1 MADGDKNDEAQIHKE
16 ALEKF
21 NESVD
26 GSDLNREN
34 YYEDIKFA
42 RMGDQWDDTVKKQRK
57 QEGRPALTI
66 NKLPAFIRAIVNES
80 RQNRPSIQ
88 VTPSDN
94 FGDEETAQV
103 IGGLIKS
110 IERRSSAEV
119 AYATALDCAVTG
131 GFGFFRVD
139 IDYVNDE
146 SFSIEAKINRIPNP
160 LSVHWDTTSTRFDAA
175 DWDHCFVSDF
185 MKKEEYEDK
194 YPGASTSSFE
204 TDSREETGDQWLQ
217 DDSIRIAEYF
227 CRKPDSY
234 ELQLIAMTDPQ
245 TGEVKTQ
252 TVREQ
257 DLITMATR
265 FFENQQLDPSIAS
278 NEEELIQAFM
288 SMSGSELRQTREVET
303 HKIMRYIMN
312 GDEILETDLWPG
324 KKMPICPV
332 WGEEVFVDGR
342 RHFRSL
348 VRDAKDSQQMFNF
361 WRSASTEL
369 VALAPKT
376 PFIGPKGFIPKG
388 DETKWASANTRSHA
402 YLEYNKSA
410 GEAPS
415 RQPFAGVP
423 AGVLQEAANNIDD
436 MKSIMGIFDSSL
448 GARSNETSGKAIM
461 ARERQGDVSNFHFL
475 DNMSRAISYCGEVLI
490 DVIPSVYSAEDSIR
504 ILGEDE
510 KAKVVK
516 LTQEAGGSVKSGP
529 NGGQALYNLSV
540 GVYDVNVKSGPSF
553 STQREETRETLIEI
567 MRQVPDAAPFV
578 GDVLLDHMDFVGADL
593 VAKRLKHLLPP
604 EIKQAEEAENQSDN
618 PEMAAMQ
625 QQLQAKDQQMQ
636 QAQQQVMQEIE
647 RMKAENEAMKQ
658 DKQAQ
663 MIKAESDAKKS
674 QADAMAKGEE
684 LRIREMELEL
694 KAKEL
699 AAKPSYEDQLQLD
712 MLAKAADQEFQAQE
726 NAKDRQVDLAKVYV
740 SHQEYAMDKE
750 QSTADALLK
759 AAEAIA
765 APKELVR
772 DESGNII
779 GSRRKSSL

>member
-1 MADGDKNDEAQIHKE
+1 
-16 ALEKF
+16 
-21 NESVD
+21 
-26 GSDLNREN
+26 
-34 YYEDIKFA
+34 
-42 RMGDQWDDTVKKQRK
+42 
-57 QEGRPALTI
+57 
-66 NKLPAFIRAIVNES
+66 
-80 RQNRPSIQ
+80 
-88 VTPSDN
+88 
-94 FGDEETAQV
+94 
-103 IGGLIKS
+103 
-110 IERRSSAEV
+110 
-119 AYATALDCAVTG
+119 
-131 GFGFFRVD
+131 
-139 IDYVNDE
+139 
-146 SFSIEAKINRIPNP
+146 
-160 LSVHWDTTSTRFDAA
+160 
-175 DWDHCFVSDF
+175 
-185 MKKEEYEDK
+185 
-194 YPGASTSSFE
+194 
-204 TDSREETGDQWLQ
+204 
-217 DDSIRIAEYF
+217 
-227 CRKPDSY
+227 
-234 ELQLIAMTDPQ
+234 
-245 TGEVKTQ
+245 
-252 TVREQ
+252 
-257 DLITMATR
+257 
-265 FFENQQLDPSIAS
+265 
-278 NEEELIQAFM
+278 
-288 SMSGSELRQTREVET
+288 
-303 HKIMRYIMN
+303 
-312 GDEILETDLWPG
+312 
-324 KKMPICPV
+324 
-332 WGEEVFVDGR
+332 
-342 RHFRSL
+342 
-348 VRDAKDSQQMFNF
+348 
-361 WRSASTEL
+361 
-369 VALAPKT
+369 
-376 PFIGPKGFIPKG
+376 
-388 DETKWASANTRSHA
+388 
-402 YLEYNKSA
+402 
-410 GEAPS
+410 
-415 RQPFAGVP
+415 
-423 AGVLQEAANNIDD
+423 
-436 MKSIMGIFDSSL
+436 MGIFDSSL

-490 DVIPSVYSAEDSIR
+490 DIIPSVYSAEDSVR

-516 LTQEAGGSVKSGP
+516 LTQEAGGSVKAGP

-578 GDVLLDHMDFVGADL
+578 GDVLLDHMDFVGADI

-663 MIKAESDAKKS
+663 MIKAEADAKKA

-699 AAKPSYEDQLQLD
+699 ASKPSYEDQLQLD

-772 DESGNII
+772 DESN
-779 GSRRKSSL
+779 

>member
-1 MADGDKNDEAQIHKE
+1 MAIGDKNDEAQIHKE
-16 ALEKF
+16 SLERF
-21 NESVD
+21 NESID
-26 GSDLNREN
+26 GSDFNREH
-34 YYEDIKFA
+34 YYNDTKFS
-42 RMGDQWDDTVKKQRK
+42 RMGVQWEDSIRK
-57 QEGRPALTI
+57 LREQEGRPALTI
-66 NKLPAFIRAIVNES
+66 NKLPAFIRSIVNES

-146 SFSIEAKINRIPNP
+146 SFSLEARINRIPNP
-160 LSVHWDTTSTRFDAA
+160 LSVHWDTSSTRFDAS
-175 DWDHCFVSDF
+175 DWEYAFVSDW
-185 MKKEEYEDK
+185 MQKDEYEVK
-194 YPGASTSSFE
+194 YPGASTANFE
-204 TDSREETGDQWLQ
+204 GDSRDEASDQWIRE
-217 DDSIRIAEYF
+217 DSIRIAEYF
-227 CRKPDSY
+227 CKKPENY
-234 ELQLIAMTDPQ
+234 ELMLLAMTDQQ
-245 TGEVKTQ
+245 TGEIQTQ
-252 TVREQ
+252 TVQEQ
-257 DLITMATR
+257 DLVTMATR
-265 FFENQQLDPSIAS
+265 FFENQELDPNLAK
-278 NEEELIQAFM
+278 NEDELIQSFM
-288 SMSGSELRQTREVET
+288 QMSGSEVRQTRDVQT
-303 HKIMRYIMN
+303 HKIVRYIMN
-312 GDEILETDLWPG
+312 GDEILETDPWPG
-324 KKMPICPV
+324 KKIPICPV
-332 WGEEVFVDGR
+332 WGEEVFIDGR
-342 RHFRSL
+342 RNFRSM

-423 AGVLQEAANNIDD
+423 SGVLQEAANNIDD

-475 DNMSRAISYCGEVLI
+475 DNMSRAISYCGEVLVDI
-490 DVIPSVYSAEDSIR
+490 IPSVYSAEESIR
-504 ILGEDE
+504 ILGEDD
-510 KAKVVK
+510 KAEVAK
-516 LTQEAGGSVKSGP
+516 LTQEAGGSQKKGL
-529 NGGQALYNLSV
+529 NGEPALYNLSV
-540 GVYDVNVKSGPSF
+540 GVYDINVKSGPSF
-553 STQREETRETLIEI
+553 ATQREETRETLIEI

-578 GDVLLDHMDFVGADL
+578 GDVLLDHMDFVGADI

-604 EIKQAEEAENQSDN
+604 EIKQAEDAEGNSEN

-647 RMKAENEAMKQ
+647 RMKAENEAIKK

-663 MIKAESDAKKS
+663 MIKAEADAKKS
-674 QADAMAKGEE
+674 QADAMATGEE
-684 LRIREMELEL
+684 LVLKDRELTLKERQAELE
-694 KAKEL
+694 EL
-699 AAKPSYEDQLQLD
+699 QLQNKPG
-712 MLAKAADQEFQAQE
+712 MVAQWEYEERMQAQKDQFTAIE
-726 NAKDRQVDLAKVYV
+726 NEKDRQVELAKVYI
-740 SHQEYAMDKE
+740 SHQEHMMDQEQATKEAM
-750 QSTADALLK
+750 LK
-759 AAEAIA
+759 AAEAISSN
-765 APKELVR
+765 PP
-772 DESGNII
+772 DMII
-779 GSRRKSSL
+779 AEIT